1 MIKTLLIII
10 LSIQILSVSV
20 PDQDTTNPKIL
31 TAHDTVSD
39 TIGVS
44 EIISGTFYLND
55 QQEELNND
63 SNSSRVSSRCV
74 LDCNLMIQLIA
85 VMIAIIALL
94 LSIRQSKQ
102 SSDQADKSYN
112 AFITK
117 SDKQFNAQ
125 KETLETIKK
134 QTDKIYSDNNKRDFV
149 GYLSECSTSVKLV
162 SNYLQDN
169 FSNIIWKVDI
179 KDYVFDLL
187 QPVIKSA
194 TALKISLA
202 SIEKKDD
209 NFVKAIKICSE
220 LGERELKDRIEVE
233 LLIKEL
239 NDCKLVFESYINQ

>member
-1 MIKTLLIII
+1 M
-10 LSIQILSVSV
+10 
-20 PDQDTTNPKIL
+20 
-31 TAHDTVSD
+31 
-39 TIGVS
+39 
-44 EIISGTFYLND
+44 
-55 QQEELNND
+55 
-63 SNSSRVSSRCV
+63 
-74 LDCNLMIQLIA
+74 
-85 VMIAIIALL
+85 
-94 LSIRQSKQ
+94 
-102 SSDQADKSYN
+102 
-112 AFITK
+112 
-117 SDKQFNAQ
+117 
-125 KETLETIKK
+125 
-134 QTDKIYSDNNKRDFV
+134 
-149 GYLSECSTSVKLV
+149 
-162 SNYLQDN
+162 QDN